1 MLYGY
6 SVYMLTKLVICSGH
20 LFARIDQ
27 SALECPHFTYPSLH
41 ACHQERRTD
50 EVIMSTMSGA
60 LFVLCFIKQM
70 ERERLRW
77 MRADGEMQGRVT
89 NISG

>member
-50 EVIMSTMSGA
+50 EVIMSTMSGVFIC
-60 LFVLCFIKQM
+60 FVFYQANGARKIAVD
-70 ERERLRW
+70 E
-77 MRADGEMQGRVT
+77 GRRGNAGT
-89 NISG
+89 SHKY